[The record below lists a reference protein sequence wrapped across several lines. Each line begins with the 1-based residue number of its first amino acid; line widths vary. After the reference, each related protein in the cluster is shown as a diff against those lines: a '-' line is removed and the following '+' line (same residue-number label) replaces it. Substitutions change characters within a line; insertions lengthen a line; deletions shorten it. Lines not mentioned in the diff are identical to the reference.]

1 MALQLVELNVRNAD
15 VRLPENLGRETDH
28 MRTGINIKA
37 NLRKIDRLIFVSAC
51 NQFEGH
57 VGTVNYSEA
66 AESFAGYAVKTTVR
80 AKELVQAGQIG
91 AGQVEDYERAFQVL
105 FRLEQER

>member
-1 MALQLVELNVRNAD
+1 
-15 VRLPENLGRETDH
+15 

-37 NLRKIDRLIFVSAC
+37 NLRKIDGPIFVSAC

-57 VGTVNYSEA
+57 VDTVNYSEA
-66 AESFAGYAVKTTVR
+66 GESFAGYAAKTTVR
-80 AKELVQAGQIG
+80 AKELVQAGQIE
-91 AGQVEDYERAFQVL
+91 AGQVEDYERALQVL